1 MKIHKLKKQLMN
13 SEDFFNKGFGEYS
26 EQMKHMEKEIFK
38 IDVSRGG
45 NMALGYNEFVDIF
58 GEPNDEDLFDLS
70 QSYIKMYMK
79 QNDDSCI
86 PFLVDSYGDI
96 WVNIFLKYYERNEE
110 YELCSIFQ
118 EHLEIYKK
126 ELKTSY

>member
-1 MKIHKLKKQLMN
+1 MDN
-13 SEDFFNKGFGEYS
+13 EDFFNEEFGDYS

-45 NMALGYNEFVDIF
+45 LMALEYDEFVNIF

-70 QSYIKMYMK
+70 QSYIKLYMK
-79 QNDDSCI
+79 QGDDSCI
-86 PFLVDSYGDI
+86 PFLVDSYGDKWI
-96 WVNIFLKYYERNEE
+96 NVFLKYYERNEE
-110 YELCSIFQ
+110 YELCSILK
-118 EHLEIYKK
+118 EHLDIYKE